1 MKFILYRDPNS
12 KIQKI
17 PYAAMQT
24 AELADA
30 KKLVLYAG
38 DGCVLLCRDRVSLR
52 EAVGTLTYLNEVVD
66 FLVLQL
72 VNASNEAAGTLENAP
87 DPLGELDE
95 DVLDALIASGADP
108 DGLRLLLAQEDD
120 DGNEE

>member
-24 AELADA
+24 AELVHA
-30 KKLVLYAG
+30 KKLVLYSVAG
-38 DGCVLLCRDRVSLR
+38 SVLLCRDTVSLR
-52 EAVGTLTYLNEVVD
+52 EAVGIISHLNEVVD
-66 FLVLQL
+66 SLVLQM
-72 VNASNEAAGTLENAP
+72 VNASNEAAGTLKNAA
-87 DPLGELDE
+87 DPLGELE
-95 DVLDALIASGADP
+95 KGVLDALIASGADP

-120 DGNEE
+120 DGNEK